1 MCEDWFGWQ
10 KSCYERREGGEGVM
24 RGRYEK
30 LLWGGFDERA
40 LWEIVMRGC
49 DVLVCVSDR
58 S

>member
-1 MCEDWFGWQ
+1 MRIGLGG
-10 KSCYERREGGEGVM
+10 RNPVMRGGRGGEGVM